1 MTKFGISQPVRRVE
15 DPRFLRGEGKYV
27 EDISLPGEARAYFVR
42 SAVAHANIAV
52 NVEDAEAAPG
62 VLMVMTGEYLD
73 DAIDNDLDK
82 LTLPNVDGST
92 SVAPKRPLLSI
103 GTVRYVGEPIVCI
116 VAETVAQ
123 AKDAAE
129 LVEID
134 YDELPVVTDM
144 HAAMAQGAPQLHDEA
159 PGNLCYDWGIGDK
172 VATETALASAHRTV
186 TMEAVNN
193 RVHVVS
199 METRGC
205 LADWDGELMTFHVA
219 AQGVHRMGEEFAR
232 RLGLTKET
240 CRIQIHDV
248 GGAFGMKNFNYPEY
262 FCAGHAS
269 MQLGRPV
276 KWISERGEAIL
287 SDCAGRDNITTLTM
301 GFDENNRIT
310 GFKTEALS
318 NLGGYNS
325 PFGVIMQSQL
335 YSRVLTGVYDI
346 QTVWMNTKGV
356 YTNTIPTDAY
366 RGAGR
371 PEAQYSIERFMD
383 TAARELGIAPDE
395 LRRINFIKPDQF
407 PYATPTGENY
417 DVGDFDKVLT
427 RGLSEADWA
436 GFEARKAASAANG
449 KLRGR
454 GLCFYIESILGAP
467 NESAEVIFAEDGM
480 VELHVGTQSNGQG
493 HETVYTQILHE
504 HSGIPFEKI
513 RVKQGDSHL
522 IPFGGGTG
530 GSRSVTTQSTAI
542 NGTVED
548 LVEKMRPLAEEE
560 LEVSAADL
568 VWENG
573 RFAVAGTDRTIDL
586 MALSLRARERGL
598 TDLLSQRSEREL
610 PGRSYPNGCHIAEV
624 EIDLDTGATACV
636 KYSVVDDFGRLMNPM
651 LAEGQVHGGVVQG
664 IGQAI
669 TEHVVHDEDGQM
681 LSASFMD
688 YALPRADDVPMVPF
702 VPEPVYSTANY
713 IGMKGCG
720 EAGTVGAL
728 AAVTNAVLDA
738 VWDQGVHRVDMPAT
752 PQRVWGWL
760 QGAKMAA
767 E

>member
-15 DPRFLRGEGKYV
+15 DVRFLTGKGDYI
-27 EDISLPGEARAYFVR
+27 EDMQLPATCRAIFLR
-42 SAVAHANIAV
+42 SPVAHADFTMDV
-52 NVEDAEAAPG
+52 SEAKGAPG
-62 VLMVMTGEYLD
+62 VLMVLTGADLEVAL
-73 DAIDNDLDK
+73 DNDITA
-82 LTLPNVDGST
+82 LTLPNRDGST
-92 SVAPKRPLLSI
+92 SARPKRPI
-103 GTVRYVGEPIVCI
+103 MAIDRVRYVGEPVACVI
-116 VAETVAQ
+116 AETVAE
-123 AKDAAE
+123 AKDAVE
-129 LVEID
+129 LIEID
-134 YDELPVVTDM
+134 YTDLPVVIEMSD
-144 HAAMAQGAPQLHDEA
+144 ALAEGAVQLHADA

-172 VATETALASAHRTV
+172 EATEAALDKAHRVV
-186 TMEAVNN
+186 TMEAINN

-205 LADWDGELMTFHVA
+205 LANFDGDELHFHYA
-219 AQGVHRMGEEFAR
+219 SQGVHKATDELAQ
-232 RLGLTKET
+232 RLRFPKDK
-240 CRIQIHDV
+240 IHVTTGDV

-262 FCAGHAS
+262 FVVSHAS
-269 MQLGRPV
+269 LKLTRPV

-301 GFDENNRIT
+301 GFDESNRIT
-310 GFKTEALS
+310 AFKTEALS

-346 QTVWMNTKGV
+346 QTVWMETKGV
-356 YTNTIPTDAY
+356 FTNTIPTDAY

-383 TAARELGIAPDE
+383 TAARELGVDGAE

-417 DVGDFDKVLT
+417 DVGDFNKVLS
-427 RGLSEADWA
+427 RGLAEADWA
-436 GFEARKAASAANG
+436 GFEARRAASAANG

-467 NESAEVIFAEDGM
+467 NESAVIVFADDGM
-480 VELHVGTQSNGQG
+480 VDLHVGTQSNGQG
-493 HETVYTQILHE
+493 HETVYMQILHE

-513 RVKQGDSHL
+513 RVKQGDNKL

-548 LVEKMRPLAEEE
+548 LVAKMRPLAEEE
-560 LEVSAADL
+560 LEVSGADL

-573 RFAVAGTDRTIDL
+573 TFQIAGTDRKIDL
-586 MALSLRARERGL
+586 MTLSVRARERGMV
-598 TDLLSQRSEREL
+598 DLLRQQSEREL
-610 PGRSYPNGCHIAEV
+610 PGRSYPNGCHIAEA
-624 EIDLDTGATACV
+624 EIDPDTGVTQV
-636 KYSVVDDFGRLMNPM
+636 VRYTVVDDFGRLMNPM
-651 LAEGQVHGGVVQG
+651 LAEGQVHGGVAQG

-669 TEHVVHDEDGQM
+669 TEHVVYDEDGQ
-681 LSASFMD
+681 LLAASFMD
-688 YALPRADDVPMVPF
+688 YAVPRADDVPMVPF
-702 VPEPVYSTANY
+702 TSEPVYSTANY

-728 AAVTNAVLDA
+728 AAVTNSVLDA
-738 VWDQGVHRVDMPAT
+738 LWDQGIHRVDMPAT
-752 PQRVWGWL
+752 PLRVWNWL
-760 QGAKMAA
+760 QTARTAA